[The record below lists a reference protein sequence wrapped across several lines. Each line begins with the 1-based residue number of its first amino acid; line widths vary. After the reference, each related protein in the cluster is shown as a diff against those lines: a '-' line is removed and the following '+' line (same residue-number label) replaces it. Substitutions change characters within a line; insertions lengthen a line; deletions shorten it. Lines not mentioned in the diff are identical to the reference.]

1 MGGLFNSAVL
11 DLAIGII
18 FVYLLM
24 AIICT
29 TINEWLAGLLGAR
42 AKTLSKALGQLL
54 DNQKTPTGEFL
65 TEFHSHPL
73 ITGMKSSASTDTSKA
88 SPSYLSGRT
97 FAMTVMDLA
106 AKGANNNQKI
116 GGITLSQ
123 LEEGARALAPGD
135 VGKALLALLQN
146 VNGDLQVAQK
156 NIENWFDDAMER
168 ASGSYKR
175 KTQIVTVIVAAV
187 LTICTNADTLRIG
200 GVALEES
207 HASLHAGGAGER
219 PHRNREGS
227 LRSGDPRRIPGK

>member
-1 MGGLFNSAVL
+1 
-11 DLAIGII
+11 
-18 FVYLLM
+18 
-24 AIICT
+24 
-29 TINEWLAGLLGAR
+29 
-42 AKTLSKALGQLL
+42 
-54 DNQKTPTGEFL
+54 
-65 TEFHSHPL
+65 
-73 ITGMKSSASTDTSKA
+73 
-88 SPSYLSGRT
+88 
-97 FAMTVMDLA
+97 MTVMDLA

-207 HASLHAGGAGER
+207 LASLHAGGAGER